1 MDAPQATTSGRV
13 ATGRETMKAIVQ
25 DRYGGLKTL
34 EYKDIDRPE
43 AKDDEVLVRVR
54 AAGLDRGVWH
64 LMAGLPYLIRFI
76 GFGVRRPKVRVRG
89 MDVAGTVEA
98 VGGDVTRFQPGDEV
112 FGWADGS
119 YAEYVSVPAGNLA
132 LKPANLSFEQAA
144 ILPISGFA
152 ALQALRDV
160 GQVQAGQRVLVI
172 GAAGGVGSYAVQ
184 LAKAFG
190 ARVTGVASARQLEL
204 VRSLGA
210 DDVVDYTREDVTD
223 GSRHWDLVI
232 DTGGHRPLSRLR
244 RALTPRGT
252 LVIVGSEGRGRW
264 LGGFDRNLR
273 AVALSPFVGQRLGM
287 LSSKTRQDDLQTLRE
302 LLEAGKVIP
311 AVSATY
317 PLAEVPEAIRQLVEG
332 HRGGKLVIT
341 V

>member
-1 MDAPQATTSGRV
+1 MDAPQTTTSGRV

-25 DRYGGLKTL
+25 DRYGGLETL
-34 EYKDIDRPE
+34 EYKDIDRP
-43 AKDDEVLVRVR
+43 APRDGEVLVRVR

-132 LKPANLSFEQAA
+132 RKPANLSFEQAA
-144 ILPISGFA
+144 VVPISGFA

-160 GQVQAGQRVLVI
+160 GQVPAGQRVLVL

-190 ARVTGVASARQLEL
+190 ARVTGVAGTRQLEL

-244 RALTPRGT
+244 RALTP
-252 LVIVGSEGRGRW
+252 EGRW
-264 LGGFDRNLR
+264 SSWAAKGG
-273 AVALSPFVGQRLGM
+273 VGGWAA
-287 LSSKTRQDDLQTLRE
+287 ST
-302 LLEAGKVIP
+302 
-311 AVSATY
+311 ATSW
-317 PLAEVPEAIRQLVEG
+317 R
-332 HRGGKLVIT
+332 
-341 V
+341 

>member
-25 DRYGGLKTL
+25 DRYGGLETL
-34 EYKDIDRPE
+34 EYKDIDRP
-43 AKDDEVLVRVR
+43 APKDDEVLVRVR

-144 ILPISGFA
+144 IVPISGFA

-302 LLEAGKVIP
+302 LLEAGKVTP

>member
-1 MDAPQATTSGRV
+1 MDAPQTTTSGRV

-25 DRYGGLKTL
+25 DRYGGLETL
-34 EYKDIDRPE
+34 EYKDIDRP
-43 AKDDEVLVRVR
+43 APKDDEVLVRVR

-98 VGGDVTRFQPGDEV
+98 VGGEVTRFQPGDEV

-132 LKPANLSFEQAA
+132 RKPANLSFEQAA
-144 ILPISGFA
+144 VVPISGFA

-160 GQVQAGQRVLVI
+160 GQVQAGQRVLVL

-190 ARVTGVASARQLEL
+190 ARVTGVAGTRQLEL

-287 LSSKTRQDDLQTLRE
+287 LSSKTRQEDLQTLRE
-302 LLEAGKVIP
+302 LLEAGKVTP
-311 AVSATY
+311 AVSGTY

>member
-1 MDAPQATTSGRV
+1 VLELRDIATPV
-13 ATGRETMKAIVQ
+13 
-25 DRYGGLKTL
+25 
-34 EYKDIDRPE
+34 P
-43 AKDDEVLVRVR
+43 KDDEVLVRVR

-144 ILPISGFA
+144 IVPISGFA

-190 ARVTGVASARQLEL
+190 ARVTGVASTRQLEL

-287 LSSKTRQDDLQTLRE
+287 LSSKPRQEDLQTLRE
-302 LLEAGKVIP
+302 LLEAGKVTP
-311 AVSATY
+311 AVSGTY
-317 PLAEVPEAIRQLVEG
+317 PLAEAPEAIRQLLEG

>member
-25 DRYGGLKTL
+25 DRYGGLETL
-34 EYKDIDRPE
+34 EYKDIDRP
-43 AKDDEVLVRVR
+43 APKDDEVLVQVR

-144 ILPISGFA
+144 IVPISGFA

-302 LLEAGKVIP
+302 LLEAGKVTP

>member
-25 DRYGGLKTL
+25 DRYGGLETL
-34 EYKDIDRPE
+34 EYKDIDRP
-43 AKDDEVLVRVR
+43 APKDDEVLVRVR

-89 MDVAGTVEA
+89 MDLAGTVEA

-119 YAEYVSVPAGNLA
+119 YAEYVGVPAGNLA
-132 LKPANLSFEQAA
+132 RKPANLSFEQAA
-144 ILPISGFA
+144 VVPISGFA

-160 GQVQAGQRVLVI
+160 GQVQAGQRVLVL

-190 ARVTGVASARQLEL
+190 ARVTGVASTRQLDL

-232 DTGGHRPLSRLR
+232 DTGGHRPLFRLR
-244 RALTPRGT
+244 RALTPRGA

-287 LSSKTRQDDLQTLRE
+287 LSSKTRQEDLQTLRE
-302 LLEAGKVIP
+302 LLEAGKVTP
-311 AVSATY
+311 AVSGTY

>member
-25 DRYGGLKTL
+25 DRYGGLETL
-34 EYKDIDRPE
+34 EYKDIDRP
-43 AKDDEVLVRVR
+43 APKDDEVLVRVR

-76 GFGVRRPKVRVRG
+76 GFGVRRPRVRVRG

-98 VGGDVTRFQPGDEV
+98 VGGEVTRFQPGDEV

-132 LKPANLSFEQAA
+132 GKPANLSFEQAA
-144 ILPISGFA
+144 VVPISGFA

-160 GQVQAGQRVLVI
+160 GQVEAGQRVLVL

-190 ARVTGVASARQLEL
+190 ARVTGVASTGQLEL

-210 DDVVDYTREDVTD
+210 DDVVDYTLEDVTD

-232 DTGGHRPLSRLR
+232 DTGGHRPLSLLR

-252 LVIVGSEGRGRW
+252 LVIVGSEVRGRW

-273 AVALSPFVGQRLGM
+273 AVALSPFVSQRLGM
-287 LSSKTRQDDLQTLRE
+287 LSSKPRQEDLQTLRE
-302 LLEAGKVIP
+302 LLEAGKVTP
-311 AVSATY
+311 AVSGTY

>member
-25 DRYGGLKTL
+25 DRYGGLETL
-34 EYKDIDRPE
+34 EYKDIDRP
-43 AKDDEVLVRVR
+43 APKDDEVLVRVR

-76 GFGVRRPKVRVRG
+76 GFGVRRPRVRVRG

-132 LKPANLSFEQAA
+132 GKPANLSFEQAA
-144 ILPISGFA
+144 VVPISGFA

-160 GQVQAGQRVLVI
+160 GQVEAGQRVLVL

-190 ARVTGVASARQLEL
+190 ARVTGVASTGQLEL

-210 DDVVDYTREDVTD
+210 DDVVDYTLEDVTD

-232 DTGGHRPLSRLR
+232 DTGGHRPLSLLR

-252 LVIVGSEGRGRW
+252 LVIVGSEVRGRW

-273 AVALSPFVGQRLGM
+273 AVALSPFVSQRLGM
-287 LSSKTRQDDLQTLRE
+287 LSSKPRQEDLQTLRE
-302 LLEAGKVIP
+302 LLEAGKVTP
-311 AVSATY
+311 AVSGTY

>member
-25 DRYGGLKTL
+25 DRYGGLETL
-34 EYKDIDRPE
+34 EYKDIDRPGP
-43 AKDDEVLVRVR
+43 KDDEVLVRVR

-76 GFGVRRPKVRVRG
+76 GFGVRRPRVRVRG

-132 LKPANLSFEQAA
+132 RKPVDLSFEQAA
-144 ILPISGFA
+144 IVPISGFA

-160 GQVQAGQRVLVI
+160 GQVQAGQRVLVL

-190 ARVTGVASARQLEL
+190 ARVTGVASTRQLEL

-287 LSSKTRQDDLQTLRE
+287 LSSKPRQEDLQTLRE
-302 LLEAGKVIP
+302 LLEAGKVTP
-311 AVSATY
+311 AVSGTY
-317 PLAEVPEAIRQLVEG
+317 PLAEAPEAIRQLLEG